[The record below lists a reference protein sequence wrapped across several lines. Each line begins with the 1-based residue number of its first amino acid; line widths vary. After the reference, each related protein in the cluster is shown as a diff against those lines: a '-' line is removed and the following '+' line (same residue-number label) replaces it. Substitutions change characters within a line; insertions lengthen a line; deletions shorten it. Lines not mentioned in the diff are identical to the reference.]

1 MYLMADLG
9 YRRYE
14 WRCNAPNERSQR
26 AALRLGFSFKSTFRL
41 HMMQKVGI
49 ATPSGMQCSI
59 TNGSA
64 QGALRESLAPE
75 NFDANGWQRVSLSL
89 LS

>member
-1 MYLMADLG
+1 MADLG

-14 WRCNAPNERSQR
+14 WRCNAPNERSRR

-41 HMMQKVGI
+41 HMMQKGGI
-49 ATPSGMQCSI
+49 ATRLVCNARSRMAPRKARFE
-59 TNGSA
+59 N
-64 QGALRESLAPE
+64 SLAPE